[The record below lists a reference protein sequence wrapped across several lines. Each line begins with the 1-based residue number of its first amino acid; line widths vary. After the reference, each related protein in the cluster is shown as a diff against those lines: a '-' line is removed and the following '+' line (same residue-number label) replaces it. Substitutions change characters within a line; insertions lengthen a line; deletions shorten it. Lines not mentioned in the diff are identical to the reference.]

1 MKRFADLLLKEN
13 VQQAQAYLRQNNL
26 PEDDYLFS
34 VIKDRCQGKEGYIGW
49 LTKVAH
55 EDLKPK
61 AHNNGEVIRW
71 VEGILKKISEN
82 PNVIELM
89 DKPVVDHD
97 SLEKFEDDYEQSILK
112 YKAKNIYNQFPRAQ
126 KDLISINS
134 KDVISLLSKLYDDK
148 NNNAFIRK
156 ISSYKTKDELVKG
169 LERFIYGNSNTDF
182 DSILDELDKIGSPIL
197 YADENRNI
205 IVTRIL
211 TSKQCNVIGSKTS
224 WCIVGSEGTFNGY
237 IHPSIYGKQYAIYLT
252 NLPATN
258 DNRLIGATFNIN
270 GFNTA
275 HNVTDGYVSYNK
287 LKDILEKRGFDI
299 DKLKVTKK
307 EIEKD
312 GIDDVMVSVLRKVGF
327 TDDEILKKK
336 KRYKDKDL
344 EEFTKEIID
353 EYDLLNKIEI
363 NGYNIG
369 KLNLTKEDI
378 IKYVDR
384 IVPKS
389 LNIWNL
395 IESYKFN
402 SKDFKDNIDKLILTF
417 DDHSKTVYEKYLS
430 KDKIESVHD
439 LEFGSKWK
447 DYKDPERYSPEKT
460 LFLMD
465 WYGITPDD
473 FSLSELTDVLED
485 VSTWSIDTTYNKLKD
500 LGYFKDDSVNTV
512 YKFFKNITKGHHTSD
527 EDSLFHGLFK
537 LGYDVSDLVINYY
550 LKKDE
555 DGNYGRAMGVFGGKS
570 EPMDKVFGYSTERR
584 TREKVKEML
593 KDHPDEL
600 EKIIYYDDINEF
612 YKYTLNTAEHTWNR
626 DRDKPSPEKWLE
638 VYGEPNVDLNWAEL
652 SGRYKRECLMSYI
665 ILMAYN
671 NKVDDL
677 YKLKGINWE
686 AGKSD
691 RGVFG
696 TSLFGYLSELITD
709 IDITNGS
716 ATYKL
721 EPKLDQDQRL
731 KLYNWQINFVYPQ
744 IEDKDDFEQDLQLV
758 YLIYDRNALNQL
770 IEKIK
775 KYNVVTKTI
784 EIFRPLFDYLLEPRY
799 NKTFFYEQKRF
810 DRILDLKYY
819 LNQILGNYDD
829 FTDKEIEKLEYVLVK
844 NAHYTSDLESFNKS
858 NEIVNEFIDKKRKTP
873 KGTIGTIIGQRKVM
887 AESKVMNF
895 YNFVIEKVQVDFFEK
910 NPDFYL
916 SKNKKDIQ
924 TEKERDKEYHKDDE
938 QYNKT
943 LKGVNYKDIKLELN
957 VDRKEYQVVSPEEL
971 KDQYTVYIGYDD
983 KIIPYVKHPSE
994 YNYKFILASIMSI
1007 NKTTMEV
1014 DNIEK
1019 SMINP
1024 MFKEIGDYYALCYM
1038 SGYGY
1043 SLFLTKDRNDFKEKL
1058 TEIRK
1063 DEYKKIIYTNFK
1075 TKGKELT
1082 DYEQI
1087 QVNKAKNLLK
1097 EISYEDIKFKPSHG
1111 GRAYDVILPDGLV
1124 LNGFF
1129 MKEGVHGSKVYFGHL
1144 KNRFHVAAGLRE
1156 EFKGIGL
1163 GYKIYK
1169 AFLKHNGYYV
1179 SDEQTSTGARKMYYN
1194 LLKDDDVLHVID
1206 QYGETKGDSFS
1217 KDSQK
1222 VLLVWKDHPKIEKLM
1237 RIVRK
1242 HELRN
1247 KRKYKYDKDLLKY
1260 IENVKEN

>member
-1 MKRFADLLLKEN
+1 MKRFSDLLNEN
-13 VQQAQAYLRQNNL
+13 VQQAKAYLRQNNL

-55 EDLKPK
+55 EDLKPR

-71 VEGILKKISEN
+71 VEGIIKKISEN
-82 PNVIELM
+82 PNVIELL
-89 DKPVVDHD
+89 DTPVVQHK
-97 SLEKFEDDYEQSILK
+97 SLEDFQDDYEQSILK
-112 YKAKNIYNQFPRAQ
+112 LKSKRMYNELPRTQ
-126 KDLISINS
+126 KDLIDINN
-134 KDVISLLSKLYDDK
+134 KDIISLLTKLEDDRNK
-148 NNNAFIRK
+148 NAFLRK
-156 ISSYKTKDELVKG
+156 ISSYKTKDELISG
-169 LERFIYGNSNTDF
+169 LERFISGNSNTDF
-182 DSILDELDKIGSPIL
+182 DSILDELEKIESPIL

-211 TSKQCNVIGSKTS
+211 TSRQCDVIGSKTS

-237 IHPSIYGKQYAIYLT
+237 IDPRNYGKQYAIYLT
-252 NLPATN
+252 DLPAT
-258 DNRLIGATFNIN
+258 DDDRLIGATFNVR

-275 HNVTDGYVSYNK
+275 HNVIDGYISYDK
-287 LKDILEKRGFDI
+287 LKDILEKRGFNI
-299 DKLKVTKK
+299 DKLKVTKA
-307 EIEKD
+307 EVEKD
-312 GIDDVMVSVLRKVGF
+312 GIDDVMVDTLRKVGF

-344 EEFTKEIID
+344 EEFDKEIID

-369 KLNLTKEDI
+369 KLDLTKEDI

-395 IESYKFN
+395 IETYKFN
-402 SKDFKDNIDKLILTF
+402 SKDFKDNIDKLIVTF
-417 DDHSKTVYEKYLS
+417 DDHSKIVYEKYLS
-430 KDKIESVHD
+430 KDKIESVQD
-439 LEFGSKWK
+439 LEFGSRWK
-447 DYKDPERYSPEKT
+447 DYKDPERYTPEKT

-465 WYGITPDD
+465 WYGITPED
-473 FSLSELTDVLED
+473 FSLSELTEVLED

-500 LGYFKDDSVNTV
+500 LGYFKNDSVDTV

-527 EDSLFHGLFK
+527 EVSLFHGLFK
-537 LGYDVSDLVINYY
+537 LEYDISNLVINYY
-550 LKKDE
+550 LKKDD

-570 EPMDKVFGYSTERR
+570 EPMDKVFGYSAERR

-600 EKIIYYDDINEF
+600 KKIIYYDDINEF
-612 YKYTLNTAEHTWNR
+612 YKYTLNTAEYTWAR
-626 DRDKPSPEKWLE
+626 DRDKPTPEKWYE
-638 VYGEPNVDLNWAEL
+638 TYGEPNVDLNWADL
-652 SGRYKRECLMSYI
+652 SGRYKYECLMSYI

-671 NKVDDL
+671 NKIDEL
-677 YKLKGINWE
+677 YKLKGVDWE
-686 AGKSD
+686 SGRAD
-691 RGVFG
+691 RDIFNTTKLGH
-696 TSLFGYLSELITD
+696 LSELITD
-709 IDITNGS
+709 TDITNGS

-721 EPKLDQDQRL
+721 EPKLDQDQRM
-731 KLYNWQINFVYPQ
+731 KLYDWEINYVYAG
-744 IEDKDDFEQDLQLV
+744 IEDKEDYEQDLQLS
-758 YLIYDRNALNQL
+758 YLIYDRGKLNQL

-784 EIFRPLFDYLLEPRY
+784 GIFRPLFDYLLNTTY
-799 NKTFFYEQKRF
+799 MKTYFYEQQRF

-819 LNQILGNYDD
+819 LDKILGNYDN
-829 FTDKEIEKLEYVLVK
+829 FTDKQIKSLEYVLKKEV
-844 NAHYTSDLESFNKS
+844 HYTSDKESYNKS
-858 NEIVNEFIDKKRKTP
+858 NEIVNKFIDKKRKTP
-873 KGTIGTIIGQRKVM
+873 KDTRGAVIGQRKVM
-887 AESKVMNF
+887 AERKVMNF
-895 YNFVIEKVQVDFFEK
+895 YNFIVEKVQVDFFEK

-924 TEKERDKEYHKDDE
+924 KEKEEDKEYKE
-938 QYNKT
+938 EIEEFNRT
-943 LKGVNYKDIKLELN
+943 LKGIDYKDIKLKFDE
-957 VDRKEYQVVSPEEL
+957 KTEEYIVVSPEEL
-971 KDQYTVYIGYDD
+971 KDKYSAYFTRDE
-983 KIIPYVKHPSE
+983 KIIASIRQRSE
-994 YNYKFILASIMSI
+994 YNYKFILSTIKTV
-1007 NKTTMEV
+1007 NKPTIIF
-1014 DNIEK
+1014 DRIDK
-1019 SMINP
+1019 PMINP
-1024 MFKEIGDYYALCYM
+1024 IFKEIDDYYALCVM
-1038 SGYGY
+1038 DDYGY
-1043 SLFLTKDRNDFKEKL
+1043 SLILIKDRKEFKDKI

-1063 DEYKKIIYTNFK
+1063 DEYKKIVYTNFK

-1082 DYEQI
+1082 DYEKI
-1087 QVNKAKNLLK
+1087 QVNKNRNKFK
-1097 EISYEDIKFKPSHG
+1097 EISYEDIKFKPSDD
-1111 GRAYDVILPDGLV
+1111 GRRYDVILPGGV
-1124 LNGFF
+1124 ILNSFF
-1129 MKEGVHGSKVYFGHL
+1129 DKEKNRNKVYFGHL
-1144 KNRFHVAAGLRE
+1144 KNRFHVPRGLRS

-1206 QYGETKGDSFS
+1206 QHGETKGDSFS
-1217 KDSQK
+1217 SDSQK

-1247 KRKYKYDKDLLKY
+1247 NREYKYDKDLLKY
-1260 IENVKEN
+1260 IKNVKEE